1 MTKVIHIFLFHIVTT
16 TTTAA
21 VTTTTTTT
29 TTTTSST
36 VTIAY
41 WTFDNVVTDFYGVYN
56 GQFMNGAGFSP
67 NVTSQPYIAFGRA
80 LFLNYALN
88 QLFLVSTPFLD
99 LTFKSF
105 TIETWIYST
114 VATTDRGIF
123 SQCQCSTCA
132 NQCLFLLIRANRLY
146 VGFTLNDLYG
156 NASLSTNTWY
166 HIAFVYNNQTQQQI
180 LYINGFQ
187 DSIISNAESYQGTN
201 GSIQIGSTQVYGTT
215 NYFNGYIDN
224 LMVTTRAKAASEIL
238 RDASLLAYYSFDLP
252 NPTADS
258 GPNGWT
264 GANVNGV
271 TASGRVNNALRFISG
286 TAYFQSYGYYPLP
299 FGVTPTKPF
308 SVALWIN
315 PSSLST
321 STIIQLF
328 NTPLSGFSCLSLLGI
343 YSLSGIVAQI
353 TVLSSSSN
361 QILLIGPFVT
371 SNTWTHISITYGST
385 NGYSLYVNGTLFGTT
400 GSYVISGSTTLGYL
414 MIGYCTYCWNAYG
427 NGNYYGS
434 IDEAYIYNR
443 ELAQSD
449 VTALANP

>member
-1 MTKVIHIFLFHIVTT
+1 MTKVVHIFLFHIVTT
-16 TTTAA
+16 TTTTTTTTA
-21 VTTTTTTT
+21 VTTTT
-29 TTTTSST
+29 SPI

-56 GQFMNGAGFSP
+56 GQFMNGAGFST
-67 NVTSQPYIAFGRA
+67 NVTYQPYISFGRA
-80 LFLNYALN
+80 LALNYSIN

-156 NASLSTNTWY
+156 NASLLTNTWY

-215 NYFNGYIDN
+215 NYFYGYIDN
-224 LMVTTRAKAASEIL
+224 VMVTTRAKAASEIL

-252 NPTADS
+252 NPNADS

-264 GANVNGV
+264 GANINGV
-271 TASGRVNNALRFISG
+271 TASGRVNNALRFVSAG
-286 TAYFQSYGYYPLP
+286 AYFQSYGYYPLP
-299 FGVTPTKPF
+299 YGVIGNKPF

-321 STIIQLF
+321 SVIIQLF
-328 NTPLSGFSCLSLLGI
+328 STTLSAGTCLNLLGI
-343 YSLSGIVAQI
+343 YSINGLAAQI
-353 TVLSSSSN
+353 TVAISN
-361 QILLIGPFVT
+361 TGQPLLTGPSVT

-385 NGYSLYVNGTLFGTT
+385 DGYSLYVNGNLFGTT
-400 GSYVISGSTTLGYL
+400 GSVGTLGTNSLAYL
-414 MIGYCTYCWNAYG
+414 FIGYFTYCNSASASS
-427 NGNYYGS
+427 NTAYYGS